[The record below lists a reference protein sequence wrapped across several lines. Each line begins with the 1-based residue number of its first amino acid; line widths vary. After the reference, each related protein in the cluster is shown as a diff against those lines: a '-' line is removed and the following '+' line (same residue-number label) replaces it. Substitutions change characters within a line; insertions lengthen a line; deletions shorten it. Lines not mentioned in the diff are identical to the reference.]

1 MNLIKS
7 FNPIAVKD
15 KLSLQVSLVQ
25 KKKMKGTSPQLG
37 GLLDIQAQG
46 DIMNLIKSFDS
57 NNLKDGTFT
66 SGVSLQLST

>member
-1 MNLIKS
+1 MNLIEEFQPDCS
-7 FNPIAVKD
+7 ERQTF
-15 KLSLQVSLVQ
+15 
-25 KKKMKGTSPQLG
+25 TSG
-37 GLLDIQAQG
+37 ESSAKEENEGNISTIRGLDIQAQG